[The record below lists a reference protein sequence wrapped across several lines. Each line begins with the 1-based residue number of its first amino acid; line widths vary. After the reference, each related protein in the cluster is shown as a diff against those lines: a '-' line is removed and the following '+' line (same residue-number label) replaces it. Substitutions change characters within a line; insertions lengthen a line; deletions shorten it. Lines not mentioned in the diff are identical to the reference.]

1 MTTLQERGEAV
12 DSAADSVEEMVLRV
26 IPTLL
31 IKRELKGKEDSSK
44 EEEAAVDR
52 GVEVEEVVVDSVL
65 VVAAVLAGSESS
77 KEEVEATARKFVVFL
92 PFLIILFLQ
101 KKNLFENENLHSRDM
116 FLLPRIVL
124 FVVL

>member
-31 IKRELKGKEDSSK
+31 IKRELKGKEESSK

-77 KEEVEATARKFVVFL
+77 KEEVEATARKFVVFFAL
-92 PFLIILFLQ
+92 FNRTFLAEEKLVGKRKLTLEICSCCLALYFL
-101 KKNLFENENLHSRDM
+101 
-116 FLLPRIVL
+116 
-124 FVVL
+124 

>member
-31 IKRELKGKEDSSK
+31 IKRELKGKEESSK

-77 KEEVEATARKFVVFL
+77 KEEVEATARKFVVFFAL
-92 PFLIILFLQ
+92 FNHAFLAEEKL
-101 KKNLFENENLHSRDM
+101 
-116 FLLPRIVL
+116 V
-124 FVVL
+124 

>member
-31 IKRELKGKEDSSK
+31 IKRELKGKEESSK

-77 KEEVEATARKFVVFL
+77 KEEVEATARKFVVFFAL
-92 PFLIILFLQ
+92 FNHTFLAEEKLA
-101 KKNLFENENLHSRDM
+101 
-116 FLLPRIVL
+116 
-124 FVVL
+124 